1 MTLTTQFYTM
11 LAMSGMGL
19 WLGASLDTYRLFV
32 IRARTA
38 RWLLFI
44 HDILFW
50 ILQGLLFFYVL
61 LHVNEGEFRLY
72 IFLAVLLGVAT
83 YQSLCKRIYIKI
95 LKFVIYLVVSVY
107 QFLKKLIQHVLFR
120 PIVWT
125 CGVIIWLV
133 TFLFQRTYRLIG
145 FLMLCLYKI
154 VMVLCF
160 PIRFIVKQ
168 CMKLLPEKLR
178 LIFRRYFQK
187 GAGFLKKK
195 KKLLVTIRT
204 TITRFLKR

>member
-32 IRARTA
+32 IRAKTA

-50 ILQGLLFFYVL
+50 IVQGSLFFYVL
-61 LHVNEGEFRLY
+61 LHVNEGEFRIY

-95 LKFVIYLVVSVY
+95 LKFVIYLLVSVY
-107 QFLKKLIQHVLFR
+107 QFFKKLIQHVLFR

-125 CGVIIWLV
+125 CGAIIWLAA
-133 TFLFQRTYRLIG
+133 FLFKKTYSLIG
-145 FLMLCLYKI
+145 FLLLCLYKI

-160 PIRFIVKQ
+160 PIRFIAKQ
-168 CMKLLPEKLR
+168 CLKLLPVKMR
-178 LIFRRYFQK
+178 LTFRRYFEK

-195 KKLLVTIRT
+195 KKLLITIRT
-204 TITRFLKR
+204 TITRFLKK

>member
-32 IRARTA
+32 IRAKTA

-50 ILQGLLFFYVL
+50 IMQGLLFFYVL
-61 LHVNEGEFRLY
+61 LHVNEGEFRIY

-107 QFLKKLIQHVLFR
+107 QFFKNSFSTCYFVLL
-120 PIVWT
+120 
-125 CGVIIWLV
+125 CGHAERSSGWRHFYSRKH
-133 TFLFQRTYRLIG
+133 T
-145 FLMLCLYKI
+145 
-154 VMVLCF
+154 
-160 PIRFIVKQ
+160 
-168 CMKLLPEKLR
+168 
-178 LIFRRYFQK
+178 
-187 GAGFLKKK
+187 A
-195 KKLLVTIRT
+195 
-204 TITRFLKR
+204 

>member
-32 IRARTA
+32 IRAKTA

-50 ILQGLLFFYVL
+50 IMQGLLFFYVL
-61 LHVNEGEFRLY
+61 LHVNEGEFRIY

-107 QFLKKLIQHVLFR
+107 QFFKKLIQHVLFR
-120 PIVWT
+120 PL
-125 CGVIIWLV
+125 CGHAERSSGWRHFYSRKH
-133 TFLFQRTYRLIG
+133 T
-145 FLMLCLYKI
+145 
-154 VMVLCF
+154 
-160 PIRFIVKQ
+160 
-168 CMKLLPEKLR
+168 
-178 LIFRRYFQK
+178 
-187 GAGFLKKK
+187 A
-195 KKLLVTIRT
+195 
-204 TITRFLKR
+204 

>member
-61 LHVNEGEFRLY
+61 LHVNEENSGCTFFGGSAGRCDVSKPLQTNLY
-72 IFLAVLLGVAT
+72 KNTEIRHLSCCFCL
-83 YQSLCKRIYIKI
+83 SI
-95 LKFVIYLVVSVY
+95 LKKAHSARVISSYCVDMRSHHLAGHVS
-107 QFLKKLIQHVLFR
+107 FSENIPPDRFSHVMSL
-120 PIVWT
+120 
-125 CGVIIWLV
+125 
-133 TFLFQRTYRLIG
+133 
-145 FLMLCLYKI
+145 
-154 VMVLCF
+154 
-160 PIRFIVKQ
+160 
-168 CMKLLPEKLR
+168 
-178 LIFRRYFQK
+178 
-187 GAGFLKKK
+187 
-195 KKLLVTIRT
+195 
-204 TITRFLKR
+204 